1 MVWKCILSTS
11 LLFFLE
17 IELKDTLSEL
27 FLFLCLLFKL
37 FDSKEILGLI
47 KGKLDTKYSSER
59 DWNLIRSKEALLY
72 MFPHSVKIFWLSKFS
87 PSDKSYLDK

>member
-1 MVWKCILSTS
+1 MVWRWILSTS

-17 IELKDTLSEL
+17 IELKDILIEL

-37 FDSKEILGLI
+37 FELKVTLGLM

-59 DWNLIRSKEALLY
+59 DWNLIRSKEAFLY
-72 MFPHSVKIFWLSKFS
+72 KLPHSVKIFWLSKFS